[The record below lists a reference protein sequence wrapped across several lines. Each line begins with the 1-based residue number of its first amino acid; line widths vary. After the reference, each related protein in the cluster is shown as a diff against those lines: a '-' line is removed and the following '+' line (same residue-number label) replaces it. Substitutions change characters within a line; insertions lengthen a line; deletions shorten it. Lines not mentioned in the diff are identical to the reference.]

1 MASTWV
7 ASPEWRRVQM
17 TTAKGSG
24 TRAACRALVTTI
36 GLALGAPV
44 CGAEDA
50 ASREPIE
57 PGLVGDAAGV
67 ATDDGGQR
75 LWARQPG
82 TKGFDAAR
90 SVATDAD
97 GNVYVA
103 GQTEGALGGREKGD
117 GDAFVIKYDGDGHRL
132 WARQPGTRLG
142 DTANGVATD
151 MDGNVY
157 IAGGTEFV
165 LRGDS
170 DAFVAKYDRDG
181 HRLWTQQPASG
192 RPDNALGVATDAEG
206 NVYVVGATLGAL
218 GGPKNG
224 DQHDAD
230 AFVIKYDRDGHQ
242 LWALQPGTS
251 SPDSALGVASDM
263 DGNVYVVGGTSGA
276 LGGPKKGG
284 KNDQD
289 AFVIKYA
296 GGGHRLWALQVG
308 TSGYDVAYGIAT
320 DVDGNVYVVGNA
332 GALTGPNKEGAFVIK
347 YNGDGHQL
355 WARQPATNEG
365 SIAWGVSADANGNV
379 YIAGSTIEGLGGPY
393 KGSEDAF
400 VIKYDFEGDVLWLR
414 QFGRN
419 VNVGGDFPQGVA
431 TDVDGN
437 VYVAGLTWG
446 RLAGADKGSGDA
458 FVIKFAGGGSA
469 VQAVPG
475 S

>member
-1 MASTWV
+1 MEEGA
-7 ASPEWRRVQM
+7 M
-17 TTAKGSG
+17 TAAKGSG
-24 TRAACRALVTTI
+24 TRAACGALVTTI

-44 CGAEDA
+44 CGADDA

-57 PGLVGDAAGV
+57 PSLFDDAVGV

-82 TKGFDAAR
+82 TRGFDAAR

-97 GNVYVA
+97 GNVYIA
-103 GQTEGALGGREKGD
+103 GLTEGALGGPNKGD
-117 GDAFVIKYDGDGHRL
+117 VDAFVIKYD
-132 WARQPGTRLG
+132 
-142 DTANGVATD
+142 
-151 MDGNVY
+151 
-157 IAGGTEFV
+157 
-165 LRGDS
+165 
-170 DAFVAKYDRDG
+170 
-181 HRLWTQQPASG
+181 
-192 RPDNALGVATDAEG
+192 
-206 NVYVVGATLGAL
+206 
-218 GGPKNG
+218 
-224 DQHDAD
+224 
-230 AFVIKYDRDGHQ
+230 
-242 LWALQPGTS
+242 
-251 SPDSALGVASDM
+251 
-263 DGNVYVVGGTSGA
+263 
-276 LGGPKKGG
+276 
-284 KNDQD
+284 
-289 AFVIKYA
+289 

-308 TSGYDVAYGIAT
+308 TSRYDLAYGIAT
-320 DVDGNVYVVGNA
+320 DADGNVYVVGVTL

-365 SIAWGVSADANGNV
+365 SIAWDVSADANGNV

-400 VIKYDFEGDVLWLR
+400 VIKYDLDGDVLWLR

-437 VYVAGLTWG
+437 VCVAGLTYG
-446 RLAGADKGSGDA
+446 TLAGADKGSGDA
-458 FVIKFAGGGSA
+458 FVIKFAGGSGA